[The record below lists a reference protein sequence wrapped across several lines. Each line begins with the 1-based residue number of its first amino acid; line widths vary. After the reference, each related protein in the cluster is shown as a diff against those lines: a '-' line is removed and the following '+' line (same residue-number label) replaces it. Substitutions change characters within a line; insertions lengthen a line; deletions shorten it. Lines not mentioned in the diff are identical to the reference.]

1 MSQSSARRLTK
12 GGRPFPTPRAARG
25 PRKGRR
31 QPGVDR
37 RADSKLFLFKK
48 KKKLCAA
55 RSGVFFFSLFAFFP
69 RLPSPF
75 FLLKVSFFFFFFP
88 PSLTAWLIQLQC
100 QSTFFSSSSSFK

>member
-48 KKKLCAA
+48 KKKVV
-55 RSGVFFFSLFAFFP
+55 RGSQWG
-69 RLPSPF
+69 
-75 FLLKVSFFFFFFP
+75 FFFP
-88 PSLTAWLIQLQC
+88 SSPSFLV
-100 QSTFFSSSSSFK
+100 SPPPSSF

>member
-55 RSGVFFFSLFAFFP
+55 RSGVFFFFPLRLLSSSPLPLLPFESFFLFFF
-69 RLPSPF
+69 SPEFDRMADSTPVSINFF
-75 FLLKVSFFFFFFP
+75 FLLF
-88 PSLTAWLIQLQC
+88 LI
-100 QSTFFSSSSSFK
+100 